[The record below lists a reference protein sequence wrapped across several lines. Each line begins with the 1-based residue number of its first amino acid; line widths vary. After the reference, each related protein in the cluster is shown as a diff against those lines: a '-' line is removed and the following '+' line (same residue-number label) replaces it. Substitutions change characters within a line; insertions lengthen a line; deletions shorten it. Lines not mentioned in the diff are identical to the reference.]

1 MRWFKPNLR
10 SSLHAIFSSGYTES
24 APTAA
29 MEYSIEDIRQAM
41 LGMMTDMQDAQFP
54 QLVRRIRYASD
65 VQALWFL
72 RGDLMA
78 VLAGSYGEVAAR
90 EKLELVSSMF
100 EDLLPDGLR
109 SRPSPLSAIRH
120 DDDLLIPPSPKNSGF
135 KRSS

>member
-10 SSLHAIFSSGYTES
+10 SSLHAIFSSGHPES
-24 APTAA
+24 APTAT

-41 LGMMTDMQDAQFP
+41 LGLMTDLHDAHFP
-54 QLVRRIRYASD
+54 QVVRRIRYATD
-65 VQALWFL
+65 VQSLWFL

-78 VLAGSYGEVAAR
+78 VLAGSHGEAAAR
-90 EKLELVSSMF
+90 EKLDMVSCMF

-120 DDDLLIPPSPKNSGF
+120 DDDLLIPPSARNSGF
-135 KRSS
+135 RPSS

>member
-1 MRWFKPNLR
+1 
-10 SSLHAIFSSGYTES
+10 
-24 APTAA
+24 

-41 LGMMTDMQDAQFP
+41 LGMMTDVQDAQFP
-54 QLVRRIRYASD
+54 YLVRRIRYASD

-90 EKLELVSSMF
+90 EKLDLVSTMF

-120 DDDLLIPPSPKNSGF
+120 DDDLLIPPRPRNSGF
-135 KRSS
+135 KPSS

>member
-10 SSLHAIFSSGYTES
+10 SSLHAIFSSNCPES

-29 MEYSIEDIRQAM
+29 MEYDIEDIRQAM
-41 LGMMTDMQDAQFP
+41 LGMMNDVQDAQFP

-90 EKLELVSSMF
+90 EKLDLVSAMF
-100 EDLLPDGLR
+100 ENLLPDGLR

-120 DDDLLIPPSPKNSGF
+120 DDDLLIPPRPRNSGF
-135 KRSS
+135 KPSS

>member
-10 SSLHAIFSSGYTES
+10 SSLHAIFSAGYPET

-41 LGMMTDMQDAQFP
+41 LGMMTDLQDAKFP

-78 VLAGSYGEVAAR
+78 VLAGSHGEAAAR
-90 EKLELVSSMF
+90 EKIDLVSGMF

-120 DDDLLIPPSPKNSGF
+120 DDDLLIPPNPRNSGF
-135 KRSS
+135 RPSS

>member
-10 SSLHAIFSSGYTES
+10 SSLHAIFSSGYPPS
-24 APTAA
+24 AATAT
-29 MEYSIEDIRQAM
+29 MEYDIEDIRQAM
-41 LGMMTDMQDAQFP
+41 LGMMTDLHDTHFP

-65 VQALWFL
+65 VQALWFM

-78 VLAGSYGEVAAR
+78 VLAGSYGEAAAR
-90 EKLELVSSMF
+90 EKLDMVSGMF

-120 DDDLLIPPSPKNSGF
+120 DDDLLISPNARDSGF
-135 KRSS
+135 KPS

>member
-10 SSLHAIFSSGYTES
+10 SSLHAIFSSGYPES
-24 APTAA
+24 APTVT
-29 MEYSIEDIRQAM
+29 MEYDIEDIRQAM
-41 LGMMTDMQDAQFP
+41 LGMMTDLQDAKFP

-65 VQALWFL
+65 VQSLWFM

-78 VLAGSYGEVAAR
+78 VLAGSHGEAAAR
-90 EKLELVSSMF
+90 EKIDMVSGMF

-120 DDDLLIPPSPKNSGF
+120 DDDLLVPPPSMNSGF
-135 KRSS
+135 KPS

>member
-10 SSLHAIFSSGYTES
+10 SSLHAIFSSGHPDP

-29 MEYSIEDIRQAM
+29 MEYNMEDIRQAM
-41 LGMMTDMQDAQFP
+41 LGLMSDLHDAHFP

-90 EKLELVSSMF
+90 EKLDLVSGMF

-120 DDDLLIPPSPKNSGF
+120 DDNLLIPPKATNSGF
-135 KRSS
+135 RPSS